1 MVVSDIVEWADFDTN
16 RAAMV
21 GQKIGETFFI
31 IEHGNQPVFLV
42 DGGVVEG
49 GRRAIANTA
58 AT

>member
-1 MVVSDIVEWADFDTN
+1 
-16 RAAMV
+16 MV

-49 GRRAIANTA
+49 GRRAIANTV